1 MPEIQ
6 ATVSGMAQ
14 GSGPGGAL
22 AFGRYDLRVEL
33 ARSQLGSLW
42 VAKPPEADGGPTL
55 VCIRRLRTGPPL
67 SADDAQRL
75 TEAAWASLPVRHA
88 SVLSVLD
95 VVVTEDEL
103 GVVSEYV
110 ESEPVRSILRL
121 PSFRRKP
128 LSSGLALLIAR
139 DVLEALEAVFGQ
151 TPASPSAPRLSGG
164 LSPDSVLLGTDG
176 RARLTD
182 LGIASIL
189 KAIPKFASH
198 PDLAAYAPPEQ
209 LAFSKDLDERSEIFT
224 LGVLIW
230 ELITGRRLFVAA
242 THAAV
247 SEKVRS
253 EEIARLDAARPFGG
267 EAVPKAVADL
277 VARALEREPAARFE
291 SLAEMRAAVDS
302 VSAAVPGSREEL
314 GRRVTELASN
324 TFAARS
330 SALATA
336 AAAADGSVPP
346 ASRGALLSSAPPK
359 AKRPLHKQTLMGV
372 APPSMAAAGARRPSR
387 PPSTPLPPPPSAAP
401 EPPPP
406 PSPAS
411 TQPLSGLP
419 NFSARRGGR
428 SPTLLGVAPPPA
440 PVAPN
445 VHQTQPTTANVH
457 QTQPIGPNVAQAQPV
472 EPFDLDDMRPSR
484 PPFNGREQ
492 PAPAGESASTGI
504 TGWNALMAS
513 PEKEG
518 AVRVPSL
525 ESPSAFDFM
534 ADRHEDNVAT
544 VPRSQDFGVSSSADA
559 TLPHGSPHEA
569 PEAQAYSLPNTHT
582 FSQPDAPAWGP
593 PPPPSARNPTPP
605 PPAPAPA
612 PGRVPAAPFPPDA
625 ANAEFAPRPSAAP
638 TRVLEPDEVPFVAP
652 AAAARTQRL
661 RRVVAGVVAATAA
674 LLVCALVVAAL
685 KPDETPA
692 GTPAVSTE
700 TPRAVA
706 APSAA
711 VQRAPAAAKERAKP
725 AEAPAKTDQAG
736 RSATP
741 QDEASASAAGNA
753 ALVAGTGDDAK
764 NANAAT
770 QKRPTTTTKT
780 ARAKAT
786 AATKK
791 ASAKAA
797 AAKKAAAKKTATKAT
812 KAKSKTT
819 KKSAAKKTTAKK
831 TK

>member
-1 MPEIQ
+1 
-6 ATVSGMAQ
+6 MAQ

-22 AFGRYDLRVEL
+22 AFGRYELRVEL

-42 VAKPPEADGGPTL
+42 VAKPPDADSGPAL
-55 VCIRRLRTGPPL
+55 VCVRRLRTGPPL

-110 ESEPVRSILRL
+110 ESEPVRSLLRL

-128 LSSGLALLIAR
+128 LSSGLALLIAG
-139 DVLEALEAVFGQ
+139 DILEALEAVFNQ
-151 TPASPSAPRLSGG
+151 TPATPSAPRLSGG

-209 LAFSKDLDERSEIFT
+209 LAFSKELDERSEIFT
-224 LGVLIW
+224 LGVLVW

-267 EAVPKAVADL
+267 EPVPKAIADL
-277 VARALEREPAARFE
+277 VARALEREPAARFG
-291 SLAEMRAAVDS
+291 SLAEMRAGIDA
-302 VSAAVPGSREEL
+302 VSAAVPGSREDL
-314 GRRVTELASN
+314 GRRVSELASN

-336 AAAADGSVPP
+336 AAAADAGLPP

-359 AKRPLHKQTLMGV
+359 AKRPLHKQTLLGV
-372 APPSMAAAGARRPSR
+372 APPMAAQAGARRPSR
-387 PPSTPLPPPPSAAP
+387 PPSTPLPPPSFAPEPTP

-406 PSPAS
+406 SS
-411 TQPLSGLP
+411 LP
-419 NFSARRGGR
+419 NFSRRRGPGR

-440 PVAPN
+440 PVAAANIHQTVPIAPAPVSVSN
-445 VHQTQPTTANVH
+445 PGQTQPL
-457 QTQPIGPNVAQAQPV
+457 
-472 EPFDLDDMRPSR
+472 EPLDLDDMRPSR
-484 PPFNGREQ
+484 PPFNGNE
-492 PAPAGESASTGI
+492 PAAPAASTGI
-504 TGWNALMAS
+504 TGWNALMAG
-513 PEKEG
+513 PENES

-534 ADRHEDNVAT
+534 ADRHDDNVAT
-544 VPRSQDFGVSSSADA
+544 VPRSRDFGVSEGKGA
-559 TLPHGSPHEA
+559 TLPHGSPLEA
-569 PEAQAYSLPNTHT
+569 PEAQAYSLPNTHS
-582 FSQPDAPAWGP
+582 FSQPEAPAWAP
-593 PPPPSARNPTPP
+593 PPPPSSV
-605 PPAPAPA
+605 
-612 PGRVPAAPFPPDA
+612 RVPVPSAAPPLQTDA
-625 ANAEFAPRPSAAP
+625 ASAEFAPRPSAAP
-638 TRVLEPDEVPFVAP
+638 TRRLEPDEVPLVAE
-652 AAAARTQRL
+652 ASSERTRRL

-674 LLVCALVVAAL
+674 LLVCALVIAAL
-685 KPDETPA
+685 RRDDTPDTPA
-692 GTPAVSTE
+692 AATDTARVGT
-700 TPRAVA
+700 

-711 VQRAPAAAKERAKP
+711 MPKAAAPVQDRAQARDTTSKAVAGNDP
-725 AEAPAKTDQAG
+725 AG

-741 QDEASASAAGNA
+741 AAEASASAAASAG
-753 ALVAGTGDDAK
+753 LVADTDEDRTAK
-764 NANAAT
+764 PAA
-770 QKRPTTTTKT
+770 QKRLTVAAKPS
-780 ARAKAT
+780 RAKQT
-786 AATKK
+786 AAAKK
-791 ASAKAA
+791 AAAKAA
-797 AAKKAAAKKTATKAT
+797 AAKKAAAKKSATKAT
-812 KAKSKTT
+812 KTKSKTT
-819 KKSAAKKTTAKK
+819 KRAATKKTPAKK